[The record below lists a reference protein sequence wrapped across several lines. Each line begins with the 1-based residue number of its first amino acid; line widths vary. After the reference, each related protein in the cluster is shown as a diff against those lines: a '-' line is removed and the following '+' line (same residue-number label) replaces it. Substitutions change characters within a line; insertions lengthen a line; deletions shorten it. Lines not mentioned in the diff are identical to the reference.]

1 MLLDE
6 AIEILKSNGYSLN
19 GYALNEAIKKELQPF
34 VNRIVAFC
42 EKNDITYDYG
52 TGSRGKSLKQFY
64 DHIEMFYKEQRIAF
78 FSMKQVS
85 SSSKYKTHFT
95 CNVYEP
101 FINTNTTSCSFGL
114 SNRGTTVITDI
125 DEWENMMME
134 TIKNID
140 KFQGTSARVQNL
152 LKFWQAGGRE

>member
-1 MLLDE
+1 
-6 AIEILKSNGYSLN
+6 
-19 GYALNEAIKKELQPF
+19 
-34 VNRIVAFC
+34 
-42 EKNDITYDYG
+42 
-52 TGSRGKSLKQFY
+52 
-64 DHIEMFYKEQRIAF
+64 MFYKEQRIAF
-78 FSMKQVS
+78 FSMKQVG